1 LTIHYG
7 NASNGTYEEDYPDSY
22 LAQSGAEVLLEYGN
36 GQVAAV
42 GYRGKFPG
50 GDLSGAVLTMGFP
63 FETIYNTGE
72 QELLLAKI
80 LAYFELTPD
89 SEPPIPVSF
98 TIVGNYPN
106 PFNSNTTILFT
117 QNREAVLTFK
127 IFNLLGQQIGTSVIA
142 TYLAGTNRLGYNA
155 GEAASGVYFYSLEND
170 NLRQTGKFV
179 IIK

>member
-1 LTIHYG
+1 
-7 NASNGTYEEDYPDSY
+7 
-22 LAQSGAEVLLEYGN
+22 LE
-36 GQVAAV
+36 
-42 GYRGKFPG
+42 
-50 GDLSGAVLTMGFP
+50 
-63 FETIYNTGE
+63 
-72 QELLLAKI
+72 
-80 LAYFELTPD
+80 YFELTPD

-98 TIVGNYPN
+98 TIIGNYPN

-117 QNREAVLTFK
+117 QNREAELTFK

-155 GEAASGVYFYSLEND
+155 GETASGVYFYSLEND